1 VLETRTVVWT
11 GGIHITQLTQESG
24 MTTGSMGRVVVDEYW
39 RLVDFPFVYA
49 IGDNALAI
57 NPQTGKPVPAAAQFA
72 LQQGR
77 LVAEN
82 IFVDIFGGRKR
93 AYSPKVW
100 GRGCQPRAPSCCGM
114 ACPSVLQES
123 GVRWLSR

>member
-24 MTTGSMGRVVVDEYW
+24 MTTGSMGRVVVDENL
-39 RLVDFPFVYA
+39 RSVDFPFVYA

-72 LQQGR
+72 L
-77 LVAEN
+77 
-82 IFVDIFGGRKR
+82 
-93 AYSPKVW
+93 
-100 GRGCQPRAPSCCGM
+100 
-114 ACPSVLQES
+114 
-123 GVRWLSR
+123 